1 MNKVSLESV
10 GGIQFSVLMSVYHRE
25 NPEHL
30 EQSLRSLLKQTLQ
43 ADEVVLVED
52 GPIGRE
58 LASIIES
65 YRAKLNIVSVRLTQ
79 HSGLAVALNEG
90 LKQCAHDLVARMDTD
105 DFALPERFEKQVSFM
120 KANPEIAISS
130 CSIEEYDSRF
140 DRLLY
145 RRILPLTHNEL
156 YELAKFRNPINHTA
170 CIFRKQVILQLGGYP
185 EIYPEDY
192 MLWIKM
198 LQNGARF
205 ANLPDSLMRV
215 RTGEQ
220 FFKRRGRDILKG
232 ELRTYR
238 YMYDSGFISV
248 FEYVKNSLSRTV
260 LRTSP
265 HIIKSL
271 LYRLAR

>member
-1 MNKVSLESV
+1 M
-10 GGIQFSVLMSVYHRE
+10 
-25 NPEHL
+25 
-30 EQSLRSLLKQTLQ
+30 
-43 ADEVVLVED
+43 
-52 GPIGRE
+52 
-58 LASIIES
+58 
-65 YRAKLNIVSVRLTQ
+65 NIVSVRLIQ

-105 DFALPERFEKQVSFM
+105 DFALPERFEKQVAFM
-120 KANPEIAISS
+120 KANPEIAVSS

-156 YELAKFRNPINHTA
+156 YELAKSRNPINHTA
-170 CIFRKQVILQLGGYP
+170 CIFRKQIILRLGGYP

-198 LQNGARF
+198 LQHGARF

-215 RTGEQ
+215 RAGEQ

-265 HIIKSL
+265 DFIKSL